1 MRKIFI
7 AIIFI
12 FVSNILLAQYISKDD
27 LKFLNKKQDSLKLV
41 ALKIIQGRTAADRL
55 FADSVFTRM
64 LVKALVTKHSFH
76 YGFDSLLNISK
87 LYAPDS
93 SFKIFTWQLII
104 NENMIRQHG
113 AIQMRTADGSFK
125 PFVLIDKSD
134 ITINHSD
141 TIGDNFGWIGAV
153 YYKIIQ
159 KKVSG
164 KNIYTLL
171 GFDENNIRSD
181 KKIMDVLTFENNK
194 PVFGKNIFITNGNA
208 ALSKNMVRYVYEFK
222 KEASARLSYDPELDA
237 VVFDELQS
245 EKNTPNKKW
254 TLIPDGEYEAFV
266 WKGDKWVYTANA
278 FGNQPPPNKVS
289 IPKPI
294 RDNNGNIDTKKLKGA
309 EEEITPP

>member
-1 MRKIFI
+1 MKKIFI
-7 AIIFI
+7 ATFLHLSSH
-12 FVSNILLAQYISKDD
+12 FLLAQNISKDD

-64 LVKALVTKHSFH
+64 LVKALVTKHSFQ
-76 YGFDSLLNISK
+76 YPFDSLLNISK

-113 AIQMRTADGSFK
+113 AIQMRTVDGSFK

-134 ITINHSD
+134 ITTNHSD
-141 TIGDNFGWIGAV
+141 TIGDNLGWIGAV

-159 KKVSG
+159 KKIAG

-181 KKIMDVLTFENNK
+181 KKIMDILSFENGK
-194 PVFGKNIFITNGNA
+194 PVFGKPIFATSGNT
-208 ALSKNMVRYVYEFK
+208 ALSKSMARYVYEFK
-222 KEASARLSYDPELDA
+222 KEASARLSYDLELDA
-237 VVFDELQS
+237 IVFDELQS

-278 FGNQPPPNKVS
+278 FGNQPAPNKVS

-294 RDNNGNIDTKKLKGA
+294 RDNNGNIDNKKLKGA